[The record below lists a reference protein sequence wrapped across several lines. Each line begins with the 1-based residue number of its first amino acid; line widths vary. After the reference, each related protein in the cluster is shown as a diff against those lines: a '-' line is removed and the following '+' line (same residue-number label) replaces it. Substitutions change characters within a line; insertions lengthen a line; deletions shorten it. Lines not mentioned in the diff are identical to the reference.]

1 MRRYVKQTGS
11 IQRSGQPTRASGSA
25 NTTFWPG
32 LDPRRAFGQRHVNP
46 HLNAE
51 HIAAPTRLRREYSSS
66 NSEPS
71 THGIK
76 LKSGNVRHAAVILRQ
91 AEIAPTVLERLAR
104 PNAAQWGTDIRRRNR
119 KRPTVRR
126 RFFALLRRRFACW
139 RLSHVQLH
147 RR

>member
-1 MRRYVKQTGS
+1 
-11 IQRSGQPTRASGSA
+11 
-25 NTTFWPG
+25 
-32 LDPRRAFGQRHVNP
+32 VNP

-76 LKSGNVRHAAVILRQ
+76 LKSGNVRHAAVIRRQ

-104 PNAAQWGTDIRRRNR
+104 PNAAQWGTDIRLRNR
-119 KRPTVRR
+119 KRSDGAAAV
-126 RFFALLRRRFACW
+126 LRSIAAAVCV
-139 RLSHVQLH
+139 LAT
-147 RR
+147 